1 MWIVPSSL
9 LSVVKIPNSIAF
21 NAVLASPF
29 EISAKKSAAS
39 SSILALNAPI
49 PFSLSL
55 TALKI
60 SCFIFS
66 VESGFNSNT
75 IEREIKAPLT
85 SKYGFS
91 VVAPIRINVPSSTN
105 GKR

>member
-1 MWIVPSSL
+1 MWIIPSSL

-29 EISAKKSAAS
+29 EISAKSQPAS

-60 SCFIFS
+60 SCLYSLSKAALIQ
-66 VESGFNSNT
+66 T
-75 IEREIKAPLT
+75 QWERLKAH
-85 SKYGFS
+85 
-91 VVAPIRINVPSSTN
+91 
-105 GKR
+105 

>member
-39 SSILALNAPI
+39 SSILALKLAVLY
-49 PFSLSL
+49 SLSKA
-55 TALKI
+55 ALI
-60 SCFIFS
+60 Q
-66 VESGFNSNT
+66 T
-75 IEREIKAPLT
+75 Q
-85 SKYGFS
+85 
-91 VVAPIRINVPSSTN
+91 
-105 GKR
+105 